1 MNNHYTG
8 ESYWHSY
15 AYKTKAA
22 AEIALEIAYNTG
34 DVLPGENPRVEPYRN
49 KDGVARYGVRV
60 N

>member
-1 MNNHYTG
+1 MTYYTG

-22 AEIALEIAYNTG
+22 AEIALDIAFNSG
-34 DVLPGENPRVEPYRN
+34 DVMPGEAPRIEAYRTPEG
-49 KDGVARYGVRV
+49 KLRYGIRV